1 MLPKN
6 MKDVYFEVNRKHD
19 PTFGLLDEK
28 GQPTETVMTNKSD
41 YGTKKCID
49 YIFSNIKPLSAC
61 LRYFSE
67 ENFYN
72 RKKW

>member
-49 YIFSNIKPLSAC
+49 YIF
-61 LRYFSE
+61 
-67 ENFYN
+67 
-72 RKKW
+72 

>member
-49 YIFSNIKPLSAC
+49 YIYAFMPRSSRKSLDNNILQYCSV
-61 LRYFSE
+61 F
-67 ENFYN
+67 
-72 RKKW
+72 